1 MMSIFQSNLKVFIFV
16 ILGILLIK
24 LVAAVLY
31 YIYDKV
37 KDNRLEI
44 MNQMWEIERLLAKG
58 KISYKLARE
67 QQNRIFSLIKKRKY
81 PRNKQ
86 VDFKHFI

>member
-37 KDNRLEI
+37 KDNRLEM

-86 VDFKHFI
+86 VAFKHFI